1 MIDMQAIFTRALNDI
16 GVPDKIG
23 APTVSILRDGF
34 KKMAVELKKRGVTP
48 EEETAFRAAI
58 SRAITAAPELDLAAQ
73 SVIEDAL
80 DSAFDGIPRPTQM
93 LVVEAIFL
101 ARVRF

>member
-1 MIDMQAIFTRALNDI
+1 MIDMQAIFVRALNDM
-16 GVPDKIG
+16 GLPDRIG
-23 APTVSILRDGF
+23 APSVSALREGF
-34 KKMAVELKKRGVTP
+34 KRMAVELKKRGATA

-58 SRAITAAPELDLAAQ
+58 SRAITAALELDLATQ
-73 SVIEDAL
+73 SVIQDAL
-80 DSAFDGIPRPTQM
+80 DSAFDGIPPPTEM